1 MLKNTEN
8 ILIEPIQHFYNT
20 EEKVSFI
27 IDHLKLNV
35 KDIADLWE
43 MQPNYISKLR
53 DQSHNSLRAMHLYAL
68 TGAFNIPF
76 EVFNKKVKTSEQV
89 IEILEEHKREKKEKI
104 FSKNKQVL
112 ENIQGDWYAYFYPS
126 NRFSEIY
133 RIKTTINLDGTV
145 IDANGNKGKL
155 LTGKNQSL
163 IIKES
168 RNSKNF
174 VSITFDN
181 HQVAYDMF
189 HFSLVS
195 KRNHN
200 NLEMF
205 NYGFFSRYEIEAKLL
220 KDILGDKNKVQ
231 LKMEC
236 DFSERISEYVEIIK

>member
-1 MLKNTEN
+1 MQEE
-8 ILIEPIQHFYNT
+8 IIQHFYNN
-20 EEKVSFI
+20 EEKLDFI
-27 IDHLKLNV
+27 IKYTKLNI
-35 KDIADLWE
+35 KEIANLWG

-53 DQSHNSLRAMHLYAL
+53 EQSHNSLRPMHLYAF

-76 EVFNKKVKTSEQV
+76 EVFDKKVKTSKQV
-89 IEILEEHKREKKEKI
+89 IEILEEYKKEEKEEL
-104 FSKNKQVL
+104 FSKNKQL
-112 ENIQGDWYAYFYPS
+112 LQDIQGDWYAYFYPS

-145 IDANGNKGKL
+145 FDANGNRGKL
-155 LTGKNQSL
+155 FIGTNQSL

-168 RNSKNF
+168 KNSKNLI
-174 VSITFDN
+174 SITFDN
-181 HQVAYDMF
+181 HQVAYKIF

-205 NYGFFSRYEIEAKLL
+205 NYGFFSRHEIESEML
-220 KDILGDKNKVQ
+220 KDILGKKEKVQ

-236 DFSERISEYVEIIK
+236 DFAERISEYVEIIR